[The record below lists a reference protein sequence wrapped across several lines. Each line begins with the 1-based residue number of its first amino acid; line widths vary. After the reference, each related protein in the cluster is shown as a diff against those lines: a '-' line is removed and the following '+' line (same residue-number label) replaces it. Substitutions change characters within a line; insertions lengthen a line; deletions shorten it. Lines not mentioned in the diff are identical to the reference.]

1 MCNQGIMLNLHKKTR
16 EMIKMKNR
24 SLLKNTI
31 YNALYNGLNIIFP
44 LITIPY
50 LSRILLSDGLGL
62 VNYSRSIV
70 SWFLIFAS
78 LGIPRYGVREIAKIK
93 DNRDKLD
100 KTFTEL
106 FLYNL
111 LSTCIC
117 VAIYMLV
124 ISQVSLF
131 SNHYLLYMVTGI
143 QLFLNILN
151 VDYLYQ
157 GLEEY
162 VYITKRSFVVKAISL
177 LCMFIFVKEKQD
189 YIIYALIQ
197 SLAVAGN
204 YVFNFI
210 HLKKHVHFS
219 AENLELMKHT
229 KPIIIL
235 LSTQLAISLYS
246 LLDTTMLGWW
256 CSNSVIGYY
265 TNVQKIIIT
274 ISTITA
280 SLGGVMLPRLVFLW
294 NHSELD
300 AVKKLGSKA
309 LELIIVICIP
319 ASIGIFALAPQI
331 VRLIFGMDFL
341 PCILTLKI
349 FAPFVLI
356 STVGNLYGTQL
367 LMTFDEEKIL
377 LITVSVGALLN
388 MSLNLFL
395 IPKMEQNGAT
405 IASVVTEA
413 IVLCLQIYFVNKQV
427 KLKCRLHFLKTLF
440 IMTTVMIL
448 YLMIIV
454 NFLDDDISVIVCSIF
469 GSGCIYLIL
478 GILLK
483 NEAILYFVGLIK
495 SKILSRKKIDV

>member
-1 MCNQGIMLNLHKKTR
+1 MESK
-16 EMIKMKNR
+16 
-24 SLLKNTI
+24 SLFKNTI

-78 LGIPRYGVREIAKIK
+78 LGIPRYGVREVAKIK
-93 DNRDKLD
+93 NDKKVLN
-100 KTFTEL
+100 KTFSEL
-106 FLYNL
+106 FFYNFF
-111 LSTCIC
+111 STCVCII
-117 VAIYMLV
+117 IYILV
-124 ISQVSLF
+124 ISKVSLF
-131 SNHYLLYMVTGI
+131 SNHFILYMVTGI

-162 VYITKRSFVVKAISL
+162 GYITKRSFVVKAVSL
-177 LCMFIFVKEKQD
+177 LCMLLFVREKKD
-189 YIIYALIQ
+189 YIVYALIQ

-204 YVFNFI
+204 YIFNFI
-210 HLKKHVHFS
+210 HLRKYVNFS
-219 AENLELMKHT
+219 MKNLELMKHT

-246 LLDTTMLGWW
+246 LLDTTMLGVW

-265 TNVQKIIIT
+265 TNVQKIIVT

-300 AVKKLGSKA
+300 EVRRLGSKA
-309 LELIIVICIP
+309 LELIIAICIP
-319 ASIGIFALAPQI
+319 IAIGVYILAPQI
-331 VRLIFGMDFL
+331 VYVVFGRDFL
-341 PCILTLKI
+341 PCILTLRI
-349 FAPFVLI
+349 FAPFILI
-356 STVGNLYGTQL
+356 STIGNLYGTQL
-367 LMTFDEEKIL
+367 LMTFNEEKIL

-388 MSLNLFL
+388 MTMNYFL
-395 IPKMEQNGAT
+395 IPRMEQNGAA
-405 IASVVTEA
+405 IASVITET
-413 IVLCLQIYFVNKQV
+413 IVLGLQIYFVNRKV
-427 KLKCRLHFLKTLF
+427 KLSCSSHFWKTIFL
-440 IMTTVMIL
+440 ILIVMTL
-448 YLMIIV
+448 YLLIV
-454 NFLDDDISVIVCSIF
+454 TRFLGGNISILICSIL
-469 GSGCIYLIL
+469 GAGVIYLSL

-483 NEAILYFVGLIK
+483 NEAILYVVNLIK
-495 SKILSRKKIDV
+495 NKILRCKN